1 VLSALFVTIVVFTY
15 NDALAAQDNSPDPV
29 NPYQS
34 SCDAGDWSSCER
46 ATQYNQQYS
55 VNVTQGVDTRG
66 TSLSEADRL
75 NEARNHEQNTNA
87 DPATARANGAVMDVI
102 SQSANVT
109 NMYQAADASR
119 RANAAGVISLRAATA
134 VLGIF
139 CSKGAWDTARGV
151 QYALKAKAY
160 IAKAIACGSL
170 PCSGL
175 NFALASMADAVSKFY
190 LLKGVKLLVACPMA
204 AMTAV
209 AGSKLASTRGE
220 IDEIVAKTQCNDP
233 NRNDCGGTAFAPVYE
248 PGTFPYDWDGDGI
261 PNDQDPSP
269 GAPPY
274 QASNFPNADLDGD
287 GDVDQEDRN
296 RWNRDLPDRNRGPN
310 IAGENG
316 NIWND
321 PRMPAEFR
329 DTPQFFDAMISQL
342 KAKGY
347 QLNAKTGI
355 LKTPYGKTHVD
366 NMLTPQG
373 LRAMGLKPE
382 DGAEMAALQGN
393 LKKLLTD
400 SQKLMNTS
408 LASLGFG
415 SEGGSP
421 TALGAAQQAN
431 GNGAQGLNNG
441 GRRGPASAPEGVGGL
456 AVNHNGDPIG
466 VAGDNLFRMMSR
478 RYRIISGDGRLWT
491 LGAVPA
497 VNNPSSN
504 GATGTGAR

>member
-1 VLSALFVTIVVFTY
+1 MALW
-15 NDALAAQDNSPDPV
+15 N
-29 NPYQS
+29 
-34 SCDAGDWSSCER
+34 E
-46 ATQYNQQYS
+46 TQ
-55 VNVTQGVDTRG
+55 
-66 TSLSEADRL
+66 AK
-75 NEARNHEQNTNA
+75 
-87 DPATARANGAVMDVI
+87 MF
-102 SQSANVT
+102 
-109 NMYQAADASR
+109 MM
-119 RANAAGVISLRAATA
+119 
-134 VLGIF
+134 
-139 CSKGAWDTARGV
+139 KG
-151 QYALKAKAY
+151 LKM
-160 IAKAIACGSL
+160 L
-170 PCSGL
+170 
-175 NFALASMADAVSKFY
+175 M
-190 LLKGVKLLVACPMA
+190 ACPMA
-204 AMTAV
+204 VLTAKSG
-209 AGSKLASTRGE
+209 AALANTSGTL
-220 IDEIVAKTQCNDP
+220 DEIVAKTQCNDP

-261 PNDQDPSP
+261 PNDQDPNP

-274 QASNFPNADLDGD
+274 QASNFPNRDLDGD

-296 RWNRDLPDRNRGPN
+296 RWNRQQSENSEGPN

-316 NIWND
+316 NIWSD
-321 PRMPAEFR
+321 PRMPAELR
-329 DTPQFFDAMISQL
+329 DTPQFFDSMIAQL
-342 KAKGY
+342 NAKGY

-382 DGAEMAALQGN
+382 DGADMAALQGN

-421 TALGAAQQAN
+421 TALGATQQAN
-431 GNGAQGLNNG
+431 GNGTQGLSNG
-441 GRRGPASAPEGVGGL
+441 GRRGPASTPEGVGGL

-497 VNNPSSN
+497 VNNPSST
-504 GATGTGAR
+504 GAAGTGAR